1 MALDLTAFK
10 AIIFD
15 VYGTLVDWESPIYE
29 ALLPIIKKNPACA
42 SWSRKDVLEAY
53 CIVEAALEDQN
64 PDWLYA
70 KVLEESYKELD
81 RQMSAGGEG
90 SGSEGDAIKFAE
102 SIRDWPPFPDTIA
115 ALRLLAKRYKL
126 TVLSNVDHQSFGF
139 THSKLS
145 DDTKHLNLYVHEP
158 QPDQKVPLDPSLVFH
173 PRRNPES
180 KSPFTLVLTAQDT
193 GAYKPSP
200 LGIGAAIECI
210 VSDPDCDVK
219 DKSEILVVA
228 ASLFHDVYPAH
239 ELGLKSVWIHREGT
253 RMGLNVE
260 DHSPDLDPEGVKRL
274 GEGKWSLR
282 FETLGELAEEV
293 EKGFVDRR

>member
-1 MALDLTAFK
+1 MAPNLAAIK

-29 ALLPIIKKNPACA
+29 GLIPIIKKNPACA

-53 CIVEAALEDQN
+53 CIAEAALEEQH

-70 KVLEESYKELD
+70 KVLEESYRELD
-81 RQMSAGGEG
+81 RQMSAAGEG
-90 SGSEGDAIKFAE
+90 TSGSEGDAIKFAE
-102 SIRDWPPFPDTIA
+102 SIRDWPPFSDTVV
-115 ALRLLAKRYKL
+115 ALRSLAKRYKL
-126 TVLSNVDHQSFGF
+126 TVLSNVDHQS
-139 THSKLS
+139 TP
-145 DDTKHLNLYVHEP
+145 LN
-158 QPDQKVPLDPSLVFH
+158 PSLAFH

-210 VSDPDCDVK
+210 INDPDCDVK

-228 ASLFHDVYPAH
+228 VSLFHDVYPAH
-239 ELGLKSVWIHREGT
+239 ELGLKSVWIHRQGT

-260 DHSPDLDPEGVKRL
+260 DNSPDLDLERVERL

-282 FETLGELAEEV
+282 FETLGEFAEEV
-293 EKGFVDRR
+293 EKGFADSR

>member
-1 MALDLTAFK
+1 MALDLAAFK

-29 ALLPIIKKNPACA
+29 GLVPIIKKNPACA

-53 CIVEAALEDQN
+53 CIAEATLEEQH

-81 RQMSAGGEG
+81 RQMREGGEG
-90 SGSEGDAIKFAE
+90 TSSSEGDAIKFAE
-102 SIRDWPPFPDTIA
+102 SIRDWPPFSDTVA
-115 ALRLLAKRYKL
+115 ALRSLAKRYKL
-126 TVLSNVDHQSFGF
+126 TVLSNVDHQSFAF

-145 DDTKHLNLYVHEP
+145 DDTDHLSLYVHEP
-158 QPDQKVPLDPSLVFH
+158 LPAKTPLDPSLVFH

-180 KSPFTLVLTAQDT
+180 KSPFTLILTAQDT

-210 VSDPDCDVK
+210 INDPDCDVK

-228 ASLFHDVYPAH
+228 VSLFHDVYPAH
-239 ELGLKSVWIHREGT
+239 ELGLKSVWIHRQGT

-260 DHSPDLDPEGVKRL
+260 GNSPDLDSEGVRRL

-282 FETLGELAEEV
+282 FETLGEFAEEV
-293 EKGFVDRR
+293 DKGFADRR